1 MNVGAGQLEAQLSRI
16 FKITSH
22 WNAVLL
28 LDEADV
34 YLERR
39 SAHDMV
45 RNGHVSVFLRKLEYC
60 QGILFLT
67 TNRVREFDDAI
78 LSRIHVMLRYDDL
91 NSDSR
96 KQIWEHFLTN
106 LRTIQGAVD
115 VNEKQMRVLVD
126 YKLNGRQVRQAVTY
140 HRLID

>member
-1 MNVGAGQLEAQLSRI
+1 M
-16 FKITSH
+16 
-22 WNAVLL
+22 
-28 LDEADV
+28 
-34 YLERR
+34 
-39 SAHDMV
+39 
-45 RNGHVSVFLRKLEYC
+45 FLCKLEYC

-67 TNRVREFDDAI
+67 TNRMREFNDAI

-126 YKLNGRQVRQAVTY
+126 YKLNGRQVRQAAMY
-140 HRLID
+140 HRQID